1 MMKNNFML
9 LLQKG
14 VYPYKYMDY
23 WEEFS
28 EMLLPEK
35 YFQSDLN
42 TEDSI
47 NIGYAHGKG
56 VCKDFEKKNQ

>member
-1 MMKNNFML
+1 ML

-35 YFQSDLN
+35 YF
-42 TEDSI
+42 
-47 NIGYAHGKG
+47 
-56 VCKDFEKKNQ
+56 